1 MNSTVVDL
9 KGKFPKIS
17 CNLHYTTSPGLLV
30 FSDKKYLNEK
40 EMKRLHH
47 TFYQTLKTSMQ
58 KAHELGVKKIE
69 CIGNDSVVM
78 FQLNGETEPPAD
90 NNDNNDDKLL
100 LYRYYE
106 IKFWETQFQEVTFR
120 YLRTFV

>member
-1 MNSTVVDL
+1 
-9 KGKFPKIS
+9 
-17 CNLHYTTSPGLLV
+17 
-30 FSDKKYLNEK
+30 
-40 EMKRLHH
+40 MKRLHH
-47 TFYQTLKTSMQ
+47 TFYQTLKTGMQ

-69 CIGNDSVVM
+69 CVGNDSVVM

-90 NNDNNDDKLL
+90 DDDDKLL